1 MRKPSFSFAI
11 SSSKENDQITSLPHT
26 PLPLLEKFVPL
37 LEIVSITILVCQF
50 YGVLT
55 IYILG
60 FPRPAS
66 IQPRHSMYPV
76 EKLIITIL
84 IA

>member
-1 MRKPSFSFAI
+1 MRKTSFSFAI
-11 SSSKENDQITSLPHT
+11 SSSKEKDQITSLPHT

-37 LEIVSITILVCQF
+37 LEIVFIAILVCQF

-66 IQPRHSMYPV
+66 IQPRHQYVPR
-76 EKLIITIL
+76 
-84 IA
+84 

>member
-50 YGVLT
+50 YVFIEQSVIEYKTWMLMKF
-55 IYILG
+55 L
-60 FPRPAS
+60 
-66 IQPRHSMYPV
+66 
-76 EKLIITIL
+76 
-84 IA
+84 

>member
-1 MRKPSFSFAI
+1 MRKPRYSFAI
-11 SSSKENDQITSLPHT
+11 SSSKANDQITPLLHT

-37 LEIVSITILVCQF
+37 LEIVSITILVCQL
-50 YGVLT
+50 YGALT

-66 IQPRHSMYPV
+66 IQPRHQNVPV
-76 EKLIITIL
+76 EKLITTIL